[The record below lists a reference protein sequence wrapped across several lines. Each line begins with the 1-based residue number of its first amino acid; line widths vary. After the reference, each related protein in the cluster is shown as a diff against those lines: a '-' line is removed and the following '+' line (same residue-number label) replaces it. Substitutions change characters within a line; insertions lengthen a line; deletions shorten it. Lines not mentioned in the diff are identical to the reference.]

1 MFGLSLSK
9 IIFTALL
16 IVAVWKGWRLMV
28 AIRDK
33 ISDPADYLQSNRQSA
48 RPSAGRKPA
57 PAPRDAETLY
67 ECPHCH
73 TYVPNGTI
81 CRSKEHCVLKQG

>member
-9 IIFTALL
+9 LIFTALL
-16 IVAVWKGWRLMV
+16 IVAVWKGWKLMT

-33 ISDPADYLQSNRQSA
+33 ISDPADYAGVKGPERKA
-48 RPSAGRKPA
+48 RAKKPG
-57 PAPRDAETLY
+57 PAETLY
-67 ECPHCH
+67 ECPHCG

-81 CRSKEHCVLKQG
+81 CRSKDECVLKKA

>member
-9 IIFTALL
+9 IIFTALVIL
-16 IVAVWKGWRLMV
+16 AVWKGWRLLTT
-28 AIRDK
+28 IRDR
-33 ISDPADYLQSNRQSA
+33 ISDPADYVR
-48 RPSAGRKPA
+48 
-57 PAPRDAETLY
+57 APRRKRAATPERAETLY

>member
-16 IVAVWKGWRLMV
+16 ILAVWKGWKLMA
-28 AIRDK
+28 AIRER
-33 ISDPADYLQSNRQSA
+33 ISDPADYVETKKRKRA
-48 RPSAGRKPA
+48 PSPKE
-57 PAPRDAETLY
+57 AETLY

-81 CRSKEHCVLKQG
+81 CRSKDECVLKRS

>member
-1 MFGLSLSK
+1 MLGLSLSK

-16 IVAVWKGWRLMV
+16 ILAVWKGWRLML

-33 ISDPADYLQSNRQSA
+33 ISDPADYTPGLKRERRTASK
-48 RPSAGRKPA
+48 PVGRG
-57 PAPRDAETLY
+57 AETLY

-81 CRSKEHCVLKQG
+81 CRSSEQCVRKQG

>member
-9 IIFTALL
+9 LLFTALL
-16 IVAVWKGWRLMV
+16 IVAVWKGWRLMT

-33 ISDPADYLQSNRQSA
+33 ISDPADYV
-48 RPSAGRKPA
+48 K
-57 PAPRDAETLY
+57 APRQPRTAAPKEAETLY

>member
-9 IIFTALL
+9 IIFTILV
-16 IVAVWKGWRLMV
+16 IVAVWKGWRLMT

-33 ISDPADYLQSNRQSA
+33 ISDPADYLQGPR
-48 RPSAGRKPA
+48 RKPA
-57 PAPRDAETLY
+57 AAPKQAETLY
-67 ECPHCH
+67 ECPHCK

-81 CRSKEHCVLKQG
+81 CRSKDHCVLKQG